1 MESQVL
7 SFIASSKHIVPDV
20 EVRCNSCLSRH
31 DRKKSELTFRIP
43 KIVAETKIVDNFL
56 AQRKCHYC
64 GM

>member
-31 DRKKSELTFRIP
+31 DKNISKS
-43 KIVAETKIVDNFL
+43 NF
-56 AQRKCHYC
+56 QNT
-64 GM
+64 